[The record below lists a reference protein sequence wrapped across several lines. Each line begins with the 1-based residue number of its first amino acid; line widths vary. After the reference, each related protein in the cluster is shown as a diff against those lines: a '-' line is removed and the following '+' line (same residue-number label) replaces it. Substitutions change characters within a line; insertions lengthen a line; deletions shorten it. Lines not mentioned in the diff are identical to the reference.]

1 MQDPIRQSKPV
12 IFEYAILLNGEQRFT
27 YVNESVTDLLG
38 VTPAAL
44 LADPTLLY
52 RTVYPEDHRLVQE
65 AFADPANVAM
75 GPTRSLSVRL
85 HSGNDLMF
93 AEFLYAGERR
103 DDGTVVLRGV
113 IQQSVARSGPS
124 QPEGSNQYEKLL
136 EKLPIGVVIHHQ
148 GIVMFANR
156 HAHNII
162 GAMTIGQLAGLS
174 AMNFV
179 HPDFVPGIEERIK
192 KVMDGDSVPMVEQ
205 KFIRLDGRIIDVETM
220 AFPFFYKGKAATH
233 VVFRDITEKK
243 KTEEHARRSESLF
256 SQLFQ
261 NLPMAVVML
270 DENGKVSEI
279 NRGFEQ
285 MFGYTKQDL
294 RGKNLND
301 YIVPDDL
308 RSEGI
313 DLNNLIASNRVVSVE
328 SIRKHRSGK
337 LIDVILCGV
346 PVMFENEA
354 IGIYGVYVD
363 ISDRK
368 KVEEE
373 LKVRNTELDNFVYKV
388 SHDLRAPLS
397 SVLGLVNLSKLQGNT
412 DNPLEYINIIGE
424 KIQSLDHFISDVLS
438 HSKNLKMDVDI
449 CKVDLERIIEQ
460 TFTDLG
466 YLDGARKTKKTVRI
480 DGIEFYSDPWRI
492 SEIFRNLVSNAI
504 KYRKPASDESEIV
517 IKINVDQLCA
527 DISFADNGIGIKDSS
542 LKRIFEMF
550 YRATDQGEGSGIG
563 LYIVKNA
570 VEKLG
575 GQIKVASSP
584 GEGTR
589 FHILLPNRINN
600 FMRSTTI
607 SEERR

>member
-1 MQDPIRQSKPV
+1 MQDPIRQLQPV
-12 IFEYAILLNGEQRFT
+12 IFEYAILLNGEQRFN
-27 YVNESVTDLLG
+27 YVNDGVTDLLG
-38 VTPAAL
+38 VKAAAL
-44 LADPTLLY
+44 LADPSLLY
-52 RTVYPEDHRLVQE
+52 RNIHPEDHFKVQQ
-65 AFADPANVAM
+65 AFAVSADGIKERAHSLTVRVSVSDEL
-75 GPTRSLSVRL
+75 RS
-85 HSGNDLMF
+85 
-93 AEFLYAGERR
+93 AEFLYAEERTA
-103 DDGTVVLRGV
+103 DGTTVFRGV
-113 IQQSVARSGPS
+113 IQEKTNGFSPGQL
-124 QPEGSNQYEKLL
+124 EGSNQYEKLL

-156 HAHNII
+156 HAHSII
-162 GAMTIGQLAGLS
+162 GAPRIGQLVGLS

-179 HPDFVPGIEERIK
+179 HPDFVPAIAERIK
-192 KVMDGDSVPMVEQ
+192 KVTDGDSVPMVEQ
-205 KFIRLDGRIIDVETM
+205 KFIRLDGKVINVETM

-233 VVFRDITEKK
+233 VIFRDITEKK

-301 YIVPDDL
+301 FIVPDDL

-337 LIDVILCGV
+337 LINVILCGV

-397 SVLGLVNLSKLQGNT
+397 SVLGLVNLSRLQGNT
-412 DNPLEYINIIGE
+412 DNPMEYINIIGE
-424 KIQSLDHFISDVLS
+424 KIQALDHFIGDVLS

-466 YLDGARKTKKTVRI
+466 YLDGAMKTRKILRI

-504 KYRKPASDESEIV
+504 KYRKPGSDESEIV

-589 FHILLPNRINN
+589 FHILLPNRINS
-600 FMRSTTI
+600 FIRSTTN